1 MQKTVES
8 ESHYRS
14 CVEEANERHRHIQL
28 VKTDILREIREL
40 TIGMK
45 KKIKII
51 YLKAICLYEQSY

>member
-40 TIGMK
+40 TIG
-45 KKIKII
+45 
-51 YLKAICLYEQSY
+51 S

>member
-40 TIGMK
+40 TIGIMK
-45 KKIKII
+45 NQYII
-51 YLKAICLYEQSY
+51 V